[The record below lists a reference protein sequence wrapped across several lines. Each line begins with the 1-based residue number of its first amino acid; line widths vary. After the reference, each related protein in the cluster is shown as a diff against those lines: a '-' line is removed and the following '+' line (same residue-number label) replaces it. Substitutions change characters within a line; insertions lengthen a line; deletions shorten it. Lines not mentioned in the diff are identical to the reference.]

1 MKNVTITLEET
12 VAQWARVEAA
22 KAGKSLSRWI
32 GERLSDDMRSE
43 SRAARGLSEWLDADL
58 WNSVEGKTTRAELY
72 EQHNDRPGFGGLAEG
87 PTNPDLGYQRAAE
100 RFLEAARL
108 AATPGVSANLPKRDE
123 LYDRPALRRHKSVD
137 LLPRSKRPGK
147 TR

>member
-1 MKNVTITLEET
+1 MKNVTITLDEA
-12 VAQWARVEAA
+12 VAKWARVAA
-22 KAGKSLSRWI
+22 ARAGKSLSRWI
-32 GERLSDDMRSE
+32 GERLADAMRGE
-43 SRAARGLSEWLDADL
+43 TQAARGVNQWLDADL
-58 WNSVEGKTTRAELY
+58 WDSVEGQTTRAELY
-72 EQHNDRPGFGGLAEG
+72 EQHDDRPGFGGLAEG
-87 PTNPDLGYQRAAE
+87 RTNPDLGYQKAAE

-123 LYDRPALRRHKSVD
+123 LYDRPALRRHKPAD